1 MNSTATATRG
11 GPIPGGHNADHVE
24 QVYSKVGWRIM
35 PLLFVAYAIAY
46 LDRINIG
53 YAQLQM
59 KQTLPWEATVYGL
72 GAGIFFVGFFIIFVR
87 AGQPPGDVIAGRV
100 A

>member
-59 KQTLPWEATVYGL
+59 KQTSCSKCRAT
-72 GAGIFFVGFFIIFVR
+72 
-87 AGQPPGDVIAGRV
+87 
-100 A
+100 